1 MAQST
6 RFLRLPEVKQLTGLS
21 KSTIYARMAEGSFP
35 RQISLGPRLVV
46 WSELHIHQWMRE
58 QMAA

>member
-6 RFLRLPEVKQLTGLS
+6 RFLRLHEVKRLTGLG
-21 KSTIYARMAEGSFP
+21 KSTIYVRMAEGSFP

-46 WSELHIHQWMRE
+46 WSELHIQQWMEE

>member
-6 RFLRLPEVKQLTGLS
+6 RVHRLPEVKRLIGLG
-21 KSTIYARMAEGSFP
+21 KSTIYVRMAEGSFP

-46 WSELHIHQWMRE
+46 WSELHIQQWMQE
-58 QMAA
+58 QIPA

>member
-6 RFLRLPEVKQLTGLS
+6 RFLRLPEVKRLTGLG
-21 KSTIYARMAEGSFP
+21 KSTIYVRMAEGSFP

-46 WSELHIHQWMRE
+46 WSEQQIHQWMEE